1 MVEEKRGRWN
11 SSFTFIL
18 ASVGSAVGLGNAW
31 RFPGLAAK
39 YGGGTFIFVYIL
51 MMLLIGIPLLM
62 MEIAIGR
69 KTQKG
74 AIHALGAMN
83 KKFQWIGWSATLNA
97 FVIVTYYAVV
107 FAWVILMA
115 FLSYK
120 FKDLTGDVEKAGN
133 LWAEQIK
140 TTGTTTGFD
149 TIAPYVL
156 AALAIAWV
164 LIYLCI
170 RNGASSVSKVVK
182 FTVFAPVVCLLAM
195 AVKGVIMPGGIDGLT
210 KMITPDWSQ
219 LKQAEMWID
228 AIGQVFY
235 SLSIMMAIMIAY
247 GSYLPKESNIA
258 RDAVIIAFSDLG
270 VSLLSGIVM
279 FTTMGGVGM
288 LDNMS
293 TSGVATAFII
303 YPQAIVK
310 LTNNGMFNA
319 VFAFLFYFC
328 LCTLAIDSAFS
339 IVEGI
344 SASIA
349 DKFKFNT
356 KKVTQVVCLLAA
368 ICSLVYTTG
377 AGLACL
383 DIVDKYANAI
393 NLVFVGIVETIAVG
407 WFFKTEKVLDEIN
420 KNAKGFKMPA
430 AWFFTSVKFAAPV
443 LLTGFFIWNTYDLAI
458 KQHGVYEAKSGYT
471 TTANIALG
479 WAVSAVV
486 ILFGIIFSILESVIV
501 KNGKTDPTPWDG
513 DVKDDS
519 YEAMVDANA
528 SINTVENLVN
538 WEEN

>member
-1 MVEEKRGRWN
+1 MEEKRGRWS

-18 ASVGSAVGLGNAW
+18 AAVGSAVGLGNAW

-39 YGGGTFIFVYIL
+39 YGGGTFIFIYIL
-51 MMLLIGIPLLM
+51 MMLVLGIPLLM

-74 AIHALGAMN
+74 AIHAVGAMN
-83 KKFQWIGWSATLNA
+83 KKFQWIGWSATVNA

-115 FLSYK
+115 LLSYK
-120 FKDLTGDVEKAGN
+120 FNGLTGDVEGAGN

-140 TTGTTTGFD
+140 TTGTTSGFG
-149 TIAPYVL
+149 TISFLVL
-156 AALAIAWV
+156 GALVIAWV
-164 LIYLCI
+164 LIYVCI

-182 FTVFAPVVCLLAM
+182 FTVFAPVVCLVIM
-195 AVKGVIMPGGIDGLT
+195 AIKGVVMPGGIDGLA
-210 KMITPDWSQ
+210 KMITPN
-219 LKQAEMWID
+219 LKQLGVASLWID

-270 VSLLSGIVM
+270 VSLLSSIVM

-293 TSGVATAFII
+293 DSGVATAFII

-310 LTNNGMFNA
+310 LTNNGMFNS
-319 VFAFLFYFC
+319 VFAFIFYFC

-339 IVEGI
+339 IIEGI
-344 SASIA
+344 SASIS
-349 DKFKFNT
+349 DKFKLNA
-356 KKVTQVVCLLAA
+356 KKVTQVVCVIAA
-368 ICSLVYTTG
+368 ACSLIYVTG

-383 DIVDKYANAI
+383 DIVDTYANGI

-407 WFFKTEKVLDEIN
+407 WFFKTEKVLAEIN
-420 KNAKGFKMPA
+420 KNTKSFKMSSIWFEASIKYLAPIILTIFF
-430 AWFFTSVKFAAPV
+430 AWN
-443 LLTGFFIWNTYDLAI
+443 LYDLAI
-458 KQHGVYEAKSGYT
+458 VKKGVYGGKESGYSA
-471 TTANIALG
+471 TANIILG
-479 WAVSAVV
+479 WAVSAIV
-486 ILFGIIFSILESVIV
+486 ILIGIIISFIESKIV
-501 KNGKTDPTPWDG
+501 KDGSYDPEPWHD
-513 DVKDDS
+513 DEVKIEPNTNYVPTS
-519 YEAMVDANA
+519 VSDA
-528 SINTVENLVN
+528 V
-538 WEEN
+538 EEN

>member
-1 MVEEKRGRWN
+1 MAGEKRGRWN

-39 YGGGTFIFVYIL
+39 YGGGTFIFVYII
-51 MMLLIGIPLLM
+51 MMFLLGIPLLM

-74 AIHALGAMN
+74 AIHALGSMN

-115 FLSYK
+115 VLSYK
-120 FKDLTGDVEKAGN
+120 FEDLTGDVEKAGS

-149 TIAPYVL
+149 TVAPYVL

-182 FTVFAPVVCLLAM
+182 FTVFAPVVCLLIM
-195 AVKGVIMPGGIDGLT
+195 AIKGVVMPGGIAGLT
-210 KMITPDWSQ
+210 KMITPDWRQ
-219 LKQAEMWID
+219 LGEAEMWID

-258 RDAVIIAFSDLG
+258 RDAVIITFSDLG
-270 VSLLSGIVM
+270 VSLLSSIVM

-310 LTNNGMFNA
+310 LTSNGLFNA
-319 VFAFLFYFC
+319 MFAFLFYFC

-349 DKFKFNT
+349 DKFKLNT

-393 NLVFVGIVETIAVG
+393 NLVFVGIVETVAVG
-407 WFFKTEKVLDEIN
+407 WFFKTEKVLKEIN
-420 KNAKGFKMPA
+420 KNKKSIGMPGL
-430 AWFFTSVKFAAPV
+430 WFDFSVKFAAPI
-443 LLTGFFIWNTYDLAI
+443 LLIGFFSWNLYDLAVKCKGI
-458 KQHGVYEAKSGYT
+458 YGSKDGYSFK
-471 TTANIALG
+471 ANLILG
-479 WAVSAVV
+479 WAVSFVV
-486 ILFGIIFSILESVIV
+486 IVAGIVISLIESKGKYDPVPWEDEAEPEAKPV
-501 KNGKTDPTPWDG
+501 KID
-513 DVKDDS
+513 
-519 YEAMVDANA
+519 
-528 SINTVENLVN
+528 NLI
-538 WEEN
+538 